1 MQEYLAE
8 TYFFDYSQPIIQ
20 EMISDL
26 HGCSS
31 SEKIARL
38 FRRTRDEWRYS
49 PFTIYLDKAKY
60 RASFVA
66 SQPTGH
72 CIDKSVLFI
81 AGLRALGIP
90 ARLRLAKVA
99 NHIAVESLIAKIGSN
114 HLAPHGIVEVW
125 VDDRWVKASNAF
137 NTSLCEKYQ
146 VEVLEFDGTQ
156 DAILQAFNQENDQ
169 FMEYLE
175 DYGAFA
181 DVPLDFII
189 RTFRKNYPNFQLR
202 EDDQGKLVI

>member
-1 MQEYLAE
+1 
-8 TYFFDYSQPIIQ
+8 
-20 EMISDL
+20 
-26 HGCSS
+26 
-31 SEKIARL
+31 
-38 FRRTRDEWRYS
+38 
-49 PFTIYLDKAKY
+49 
-60 RASFVA
+60 
-66 SQPTGH
+66 
-72 CIDKSVLFI
+72 
-81 AGLRALGIP
+81 LGIP

-189 RTFRKNYPNFQLR
+189 HTFRKNYPNFQLQ
-202 EDDQGKLVI
+202 EDDQGRLVI